1 MVLKVT
7 SEVFL
12 ETLDS
17 KLDFMAYKDRVKI
30 LSFYSDKILA
40 ATSPEEELSIIES
53 FGDIDQITEKIKVKY
68 EELTDFR
75 NKGDTLTFNPEIIN
89 DLSRSNTGDKSNV
102 FSDPTKTFTEI
113 KRNQKAENSDDEAD
127 DRSESDFNKEATR
140 RFSTTAS
147 VGTKRRVPVRE
158 LHSSNDEENS
168 EKKATVKELWL
179 PDTEGLFGI
188 IMKKL
193 NVSKQMRPVVFTLL
207 LVLFTPILLVLTA
220 LLFMLYI
227 ASIAVIFTI
236 ALFLFLLVVIPVLI
250 AVADLSYG
258 IIMLF
263 SNVTA
268 ALIEIGIGT
277 MIFGVVIALVGL
289 GYQLVAG
296 AIPSILKKL
305 TALYKYGFA
314 IFKTFVFGK

>member
-1 MVLKVT
+1 MT

-40 ATSPEEELSIIES
+40 ASSPEEELGIIEG
-53 FGDIDQITEKIKVKY
+53 FGDIDLIAEKIKVKY
-68 EELTDFR
+68 QELTDFR
-75 NKGDTLTFNPEIIN
+75 SKGDTLTFNPEIIN
-89 DLSRSNTGDKSNV
+89 DLSKTTSGEESIG

-113 KRNQKAENSDDEAD
+113 KKNPKSEKFPGD
-127 DRSESDFNKEATR
+127 ESDEVSDEDSEKEKTR
-140 RFSTTAS
+140 KFSTKGVS
-147 VGTKRRVPVRE
+147 VGSKRRIPVRE
-158 LHSSNDEENS
+158 IHSGNEDPVPAP
-168 EKKATVKELWL
+168 KQKVKELWL

-188 IMKKL
+188 ILKKL

-207 LVLFTPILLVLTA
+207 LILFTPLLLVLTA
-220 LLFMLYI
+220 LLFMLYV
-227 ASIAVIFTI
+227 ASIAVILSI
-236 ALFLFLLVVIPVLI
+236 AIFLFLLVVIPVVI
-250 AVADLSYG
+250 AVIDMSYG

-263 SNVTA
+263 SNITA

-277 MIFGVVIALVGL
+277 MIFGVVIALIGF

-314 IFKTFVFGK
+314 IFKILVFGK

>member
-1 MVLKVT
+1 MT

-40 ATSPEEELSIIES
+40 ATSPEEELSIIEG
-53 FGDIDQITEKIKVKY
+53 FGDIDLIAEKIKVKY
-68 EELTDFR
+68 QELTDFR
-75 NKGDTLTFNPEIIN
+75 SKGDTLTFNPEIIN
-89 DLSRSNTGDKSNV
+89 DLSRSNSEEKSEI

-113 KRNQKAENSDDEAD
+113 KKEQQTVSEEASGTTGD
-127 DRSESDFNKEATR
+127 NGSEKEMTKKFSATGVSGGAKRRIAVRDIRSGNEESSSES
-140 RFSTTAS
+140 
-147 VGTKRRVPVRE
+147 
-158 LHSSNDEENS
+158 
-168 EKKATVKELWL
+168 KATVKELWL

-188 IMKKL
+188 ILKKL
-193 NVSKQMRPVVFTLL
+193 NVSNKMRPVIFTLL
-207 LVLFTPILLVLTA
+207 LILFTPFLLALTA
-220 LLFMLYI
+220 LLFMLYV
-227 ASIAVIFTI
+227 ASIAVILSI

-250 AVADLSYG
+250 AIADLSYG

-263 SNVTA
+263 SNITA

-277 MIFGVVIALVGL
+277 MIFGVVIALIGL

-305 TALYKYGFA
+305 TELYKYGFA
-314 IFKTFVFGK
+314 IFKTLVFGK